1 MCVRDVYKMS
11 DNDIIRLGWAY
22 GRVAGFCQRREKVEI
37 FQLIIQLFDNNRVSF
52 FVGLLLSQVTI
63 FKSQV

>member
-1 MCVRDVYKMS
+1 VSVVYTNVY
-11 DNDIIRLGWAY
+11 NDIIRLGFM
-22 GRVAGFCQRREKVEI
+22 GVAGFCQRREKVET

-52 FVGLLLSQVTI
+52 FVGLLLSQVII